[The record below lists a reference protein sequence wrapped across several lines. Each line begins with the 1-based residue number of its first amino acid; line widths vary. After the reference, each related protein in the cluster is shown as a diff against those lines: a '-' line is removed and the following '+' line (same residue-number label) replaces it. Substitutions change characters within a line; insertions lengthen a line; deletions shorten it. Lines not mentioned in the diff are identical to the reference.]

1 MSVGQPRGDLHGE
14 RTRRVHTAAVG
25 RPLLPRA
32 ALALLLVAAA
42 LAGCSTS
49 ADEPAPPVSG
59 TAESLEA
66 EFTSVVHDVLPSV
79 VEITRDGAVGSG
91 VVFDNHGHIVTNA
104 HVVGTA
110 SAFEVRLAN
119 SSAVRPA
126 KLVYSHAPE
135 DLAVIRVEDPVGLVP
150 ARFGSSRDV
159 QVGNIVLAMG
169 SPLGLESSVTQGI
182 VSALGRAVPEPPDPA
197 NGVPGTVLRQTIQT
211 SAPINPGNSGGAL
224 VNLHRE
230 VVGVPTLAAVNPGTG
245 GAAAGI
251 GFAIPGDIARDIAQ
265 QIVENGRVVHSG
277 RAALGISA
285 VTVTNDRGEPVGAA
299 VAAVDPAGPAL
310 GAGVQVGDLITRI
323 DDQEIRTAQD
333 VQAEIAAQRPGD
345 VVRLTITRPPTAEP
359 RTMTV
364 TLGELPVPGG
374 GA

>member
-1 MSVGQPRGDLHGE
+1 M
-14 RTRRVHTAAVG
+14 
-25 RPLLPRA
+25 
-32 ALALLLVAAA
+32 
-42 LAGCSTS
+42 
-49 ADEPAPPVSG
+49 
-59 TAESLEA
+59 
-66 EFTSVVHDVLPSV
+66 VHDVLPSV

-91 VVFDNHGHIVTNA
+91 VVFDNQGHIVTNA

-126 KLVYSHAPE
+126 RLVYSHAPE
-135 DLAVIRVEDPVGLVP
+135 DLAVIRVEDPAGLAP

-159 QVGNIVLAMG
+159 QVGGIVLAMG

-197 NGVPGTVLRQTIQT
+197 SGVPGTVLRQTIQT

-224 VNLHRE
+224 VDLHRE

-245 GAAAGI
+245 GTAAGI

-265 QIVENGRVVHSG
+265 QIVANGRVVHSG

-299 VAAVDPAGPAL
+299 VAAVAAVDPAGPAP

-333 VQAEIAAQRPGD
+333 VQAVIAAQQPGD

-364 TLGELPVPGG
+364 TLGELQVPGG